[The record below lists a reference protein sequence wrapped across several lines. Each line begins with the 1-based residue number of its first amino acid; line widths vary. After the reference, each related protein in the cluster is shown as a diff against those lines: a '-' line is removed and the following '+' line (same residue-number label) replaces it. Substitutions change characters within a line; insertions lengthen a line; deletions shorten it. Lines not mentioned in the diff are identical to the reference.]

1 MMNNLRKTTPMIR
14 AVINSGRSTMCT
26 SSSGATN
33 SSKALEKVEA
43 VESGLALRSLIPKEF
58 TAESESYVAGKKID
72 FYEKVFNKGFGFI
85 HDSFFIF
92 LLFPAF
98 AGFCVKTYK
107 DILEV
112 NREDKKLSHNNR
124 Y

>member
-1 MMNNLRKTTPMIR
+1 
-14 AVINSGRSTMCT
+14 MCT
-26 SSSGATN
+26 SSSGTTN

-72 FYEKVFNKGFGFI
+72 FYQKVFLEGSSLAGWI
-85 HDSFFIF
+85 IIPFFI
-92 LLFPAF
+92 
-98 AGFCVKTYK
+98 AGLGVKTYK

-112 NREDKKLSHNNR
+112 NREDNKLSRNSR